1 MLLSGRGYATFR
13 REACLL
19 IETSRCQC
27 SLCLPPH
34 HAAPRPLRSYSYSG
48 RAGSR
53 MKSTFYPSCALLT
66 RATGNPPRIQSLA
79 APASV
84 LSNSRHHPQH
94 TPATAPSDRSHN
106 APGDCSIVHNLPRHA
121 VSQHRSLSPFP
132 VASTGPLPWSAAS
145 QGDQTTKLTG
155 VRSSF
160 SGHQHLELK
169 QLHDRYGPIV
179 RTGNIPLPWVVPLL
193 ILLRTQRALHR
204 RRRLS
209 LRHLRS
215 FWPPQRRM

>member
-1 MLLSGRGYATFR
+1 MIGRRHSICLQCEHPARVLMLLSGRGYATFR

-34 HAAPRPLRSYSYSG
+34 HAAPRPLQSYSYSG

-53 MKSTFYPSCALLT
+53 MKSTFYPSYALLT

-121 VSQHRSLSPFP
+121 VSQHHPLPPFP

-145 QGDQTTKLTG
+145 QGDQTYRSAQFFLRPPAPRVEAAARP
-155 VRSSF
+155 VRS
-160 SGHQHLELK
+160 
-169 QLHDRYGPIV
+169 
-179 RTGNIPLPWVVPLL
+179 
-193 ILLRTQRALHR
+193 HR
-204 RRRLS
+204 QNR
-209 LRHLRS
+209 
-215 FWPPQRRM
+215 